1 MDPKSLDQLRCTRT
15 RVTKRIP
22 AKQVMTIN
30 RQSSTSTPSNND
42 ITPAVPD
49 DPSSRDFARFLGE
62 NHPLHIIFVGHNPSD
77 QSWKQSAPYAHK
89 SNRFWKL
96 MKEAQ
101 LAPEELC
108 EACYFNKLPNAVG
121 IGFIDLFVTSGS
133 DASLVNKNAEKEVGW
148 RKEFFDRLMNGTNN
162 TPPKILCCVSKIVA
176 RKFLGGWN
184 GDYGFIGNG
193 EKWGFED
200 LKETDIW
207 VLPSTSG
214 RAGLTWQQRLEPFQK
229 LKTASDEFDA
239 WNRVKDDASD
249 AP

>member
-15 RVTKRIP
+15 RVAKRIP
-22 AKQVMTIN
+22 AKQVIPSS
-30 RQSSTSTPSNND
+30 RQSSTSTSNND
-42 ITPAVPD
+42 MVSPQVD
-49 DPSSRDFARFLGE
+49 DPSNRDFARFLGE

-96 MKEAQ
+96 MKEAK

-108 EACYFNKLPNAVG
+108 ESYHFSKLPNAVG

-133 DASLVNKNAEKEVGW
+133 DASLVNKNAEKESEW
-148 RKEFFDRLMNGTNN
+148 RHEFFDRLNNGTSN

-176 RKFLGGWN
+176 RKLLGGWN
-184 GDYGFIGNG
+184 GDYGSVGNG

-229 LKTASDEFDA
+229 LKAASDEFDP
-239 WNRVKDDASD
+239 WNRLEDDTSD
-249 AP
+249 TP